1 MSTKKKNNDAL
12 IFFISGIAL
21 LLITILSLSVFPVS
35 AQDLLFDEQIRAYAV
50 TRFQD
55 GFTEYEVRLTWSAL
69 EGADEYRIYKS
80 INEGEFEE
88 ISTDDYED
96 EGFQLWWTD
105 DDILEGYTYSYYV
118 EGYFQDESVGR
129 TDTVDVNFWL
139 PSCPAEYPVNNVI
152 IDEENPEFKW
162 ESIAINAFPFRNV
175 IFSAEGEF
183 ILYDLTDD
191 KEIRRTEIEDININS
206 IRLIQ
211 EEETT
216 ETTDEAAIDTEA
228 QIETDNELDSMIDV
242 ETESELD
249 VDPDITSD
257 DAPDNENNNEPLLIK
272 KHQYQWQFK
281 VIGYNIDNQATAESV
296 TGGVFRFQEEVEDII
311 PEEEEDVEGGLN
323 LDADFLSYQVIDEED
338 VIVAQDNVNL
348 RYEDIV
354 LKSNYLQIIIDKNEL
369 IAKDQVVFTKG
380 EETYSCQALSYNWD
394 TDKIIMDELSGETT
408 GEKIKGKVYY
418 QGEKLENFPDTI
430 DIKGGFFTTCDLEEP
445 HWHILAEQITIYPD
459 DKIIAKK
466 VSWYEGKKK
475 IFTLPSF
482 MIFLRGKNQFPYLP
496 DIGQSSS
503 EGWFF
508 KNQFNYVEDET
519 SYGSIYL
526 DWMQKKG
533 LGTGIEHTFELGEKR
548 IDEGEL
554 VLYFYGLK
562 RKNTSIYDLDAKIDY
577 WQNFENDL
585 RLRAN
590 LVYNGTV
597 YPDLSSQSSTHI
609 LKPDFYLYKK
619 FEDAL
624 LKLTGKYNFN
634 ISDIVTSSGNIKL
647 SYDSTLTDRIKSNF
661 NFLYTSQDSGDQSV
675 DHQLRPEWLLRYS
688 GDGYTLSLITEKQI
702 DLNEGILAGG
712 GNPKTLDKLP
722 ELSLK
727 KSNAKIKNTDI
738 NYSIDASVGRYYE
751 GATDQEN
758 VRGEYIIN
766 VNRPFKIT
774 DNISLTA
781 SGIYRQDVYLTGE
794 ARYQLGGKLD
804 LKVGYRPEFYGTF
817 SYNYYMSEGPT
828 PFNFDAL
835 SPLTESASANIVL
848 KPRENLQVNLSTNYN
863 FVSESFGN
871 LGTKIKWEPK
881 EGNEINLS
889 TNFDLNNMEWNK
901 RINTKMSLK
910 FSDKWK
916 MTYSGSVYFD
926 DFDIRNSVISVVRD
940 LHCREISIN
949 YKQSTQSIWLDFKI
963 KAFPTESITI
973 GG

>member
-257 DAPDNENNNEPLLIK
+257 DAPDNENDNELLLIK

-445 HWHILAEQITIYPD
+445 HWHIVAEQITIYPD

-590 LVYNGTV
+590 LVYDGTV
-597 YPDLSSQSSTHI
+597 YPGSSSQSSTHI

-702 DLNEGILAGG
+702 DLNEGIFAGG

-722 ELSLK
+722 ELSFK